1 MPDIRQKII
10 TIDAQA
16 FFNFCPK
23 KPGEEKER
31 FKIYLENYS
40 LRRYVVKQ
48 EDEREDCA
56 LFYQFCKE
64 IESAWYDKEKQL
76 FKLTDKTL
84 YDKLVIV
91 DFGKIFQPLDKENAG
106 AWKIENQ
113 KALLDDSKDLIENG
127 FDMYFEGVENPIHM
141 VAFDKSGSMSR
152 NSRISFIDEDFYEG
166 LNTRLNLGMD
176 FSKIPVIESKYYA
189 YRGLYLS
196 SSKRVKHPK
205 FVINPDTIII
215 IKDVRTKKDNPEKPV
230 TSYNYDKNIPLA
242 TTEIKVVKD
251 ADFREV
257 LQCNFQKPQIKDFEY
272 VDIPFDGSGF
282 ITPKY
287 ASYIN
292 EALNIKGSTSF
303 QIRLPFMKG
312 MLHEVDVHEFLET
325 YNGKKGEQLYVDAF
339 GIKRDLSKAHIIIT
353 ESMFKGMKWIRHYL
367 DSASDKAANM
377 DPMVFYC
384 DTMKKYDHALYISG
398 TNLPYGN
405 SKYAHLSYQMINT
418 LHFTEEQFKRIVER
432 HCFFIENPIEYLK
445 DCEEMTV
452 DDDDNNI
459 QEEDSDTQE
468 NDEETIV
475 VRQIPNWKRALF
487 KNSALKSDGYIKSQ
501 LKNVQKGLLT
511 KLATGK
517 LVVEGQNRYLCRDLL
532 PLLASLLED
541 ENIISKFW
549 QKYLYLCFYLP
560 VGTQSDCW
568 EDLKLNYDSYY
579 AFFRSPH
586 LSRNEQ
592 IIMKRFE
599 MTTEDL
605 YADWV
610 NYNSFKGHVELYD
623 EYFKKLTG
631 IVMVP
636 RGSSAPLCLGGAD
649 FDGDLVNVV
658 ANQDVVEAVAFGAY
672 EAGNYLGDRTNRL
685 VPYFKR
691 TLPVIKI
698 PTSKGNPVTIQKHV
712 PFSHIQNT
720 FSNRIGQISDAAIA
734 IGQTEYERNQK
745 LPSKDE
751 LDLVF
756 TSESSTCAKCTI
768 LTGLEIDAA
777 KNGLH
782 PDLDIVLKAGI
793 DKSAYILFLR
803 DIEKLRGEE
812 GYNLDNLS
820 TTRKN
825 IEGKRCL
832 CVSAKSCKTK
842 ATFEIQDGGTYINE
856 LPLYFE
862 EGLKQ
867 YKKKKETKSAQFFEY
882 SKEISDRD
890 KENNERFKLK
900 CQGIL
905 NSYVFYVNTFLRV
918 LKNEKKGT
926 FYALKNLQTNL
937 FEIYDEENVI
947 DIQRKVL
954 PRIQEKIEACLN
966 QDNTIKKMKDRLNQM
981 QWLLQPMQNRGKAL
995 EQIIGNGFDA
1005 QSLEKEEQEVL
1016 FHFEQQGY
1024 KTLWNVLTL
1033 IEGPKVTPFEILK
1046 KRVVKE
1052 TTEMA
1057 ELDKSLEKDLESI
1070 VQGFYEKNETDPK
1083 NKLYGVC
1090 LQKLKQIVTETKEL
1104 PLELKIETLYEI
1116 TKKSEDYGRFFWEV
1130 FEWKELEPY
1139 IEEEKEDVK

>member
-10 TIDAQA
+10 TINAQA
-16 FFNFCPK
+16 FFNFCSK
-23 KPGEEKER
+23 RPGEEKER
-31 FKIYLENYS
+31 FKLYLENYS
-40 LRRYVVKQ
+40 LRRYVIKQ

-64 IESAWYDKEKQL
+64 IESVWRDKEKQS
-76 FKLTDKTL
+76 FKRTDKIL

-113 KALLDDSKDLIENG
+113 KILLNDSKDLVKNG
-127 FDMYFEGVENPIHM
+127 FDMYFEGFENPVHM

-176 FSKIPVIESKYYA
+176 FSKISVIESKYYA

-205 FVINPDTIII
+205 FVINPETIVI
-215 IKDVRTKKDNPEKPV
+215 IKDVRTKRDNPEMPV
-230 TSYNYDKNIPLA
+230 TRYNYEKKVPLA

-282 ITPKY
+282 ITPEY

-292 EALNIKGSTSF
+292 EALNIKGATSF

-325 YNGKKGEQLYVDAF
+325 YNGKKGEQLYEDAF
-339 GIKRDLSKAHIIIT
+339 GIKRDLSKAHIFIT
-353 ESMFKGMKWIRHYL
+353 ESMFKGMKWIRQYL
-367 DSASDKAANM
+367 DSASDKATNM

-384 DTMKKYDHALYISG
+384 DAMKKYDHALYISG

-405 SKYAHLSYQMINT
+405 SQYTHLSYQMINT
-418 LHFTEEQFKRIVER
+418 LHFTEGQFKKIVKR
-432 HCFFIENPIEYLK
+432 HCFFIQNPIEYLK

-475 VRQIPNWKRALF
+475 VRQISNWKRALF

-541 ENIISKFW
+541 ENVISKFW
-549 QKYLYLCFYLP
+549 PKYRYFRFYLP
-560 VGTQSDCW
+560 VGTQSGCW
-568 EDLKLNYDSYY
+568 EDLKLNCDSYY

-592 IIMKRFE
+592 VIMKRFE

-605 YADWV
+605 YADRV
-610 NYNSFKGHVELYD
+610 NYNSFKGHIELYD
-623 EYFKKLTG
+623 KYFKKLTG

-658 ANQDVVEAVAFGAY
+658 ANQDVVEAVASGAY
-672 EAGNYLGDRTNRL
+672 EAGGYRTNRL

-712 PFSHIQNT
+712 PFFHIQNT

-734 IGQTEYERNQK
+734 IGQIEYERNQK

-751 LDLVF
+751 SGLVF
-756 TSESSTCAKCTI
+756 TSDSPTCAKCTI

-782 PDLDIVLKAGI
+782 PDLDIILKAGI
-793 DKSAYILFLR
+793 DKSAYIIFLR

-820 TTRKN
+820 MTRKN
-825 IEGKRCL
+825 IVGKRCL
-832 CVSAKSCKTK
+832 CVSAKNCKTQ
-842 ATFEIQDGGTYINE
+842 ATFEIQEGGTYINE

-867 YKKKKETKSAQFFEY
+867 YKKKKETKRVQFFKY
-882 SKEISDRD
+882 SKKISDTE
-890 KENNERFKLK
+890 KENIERFKLR

-905 NSYVFYVNTFLRV
+905 NSYAFYVNKFLRV
-918 LKNEKKGT
+918 LKNEKKDT
-926 FYALKNLQTNL
+926 FYAPENLQTIL

-947 DIQRKVL
+947 KIQRTVL
-954 PRIQEKIEACLN
+954 PCIQKKIEACLSN
-966 QDNTIKKMKDRLNQM
+966 DNTIEDMRDRLNQM

-995 EQIIGNGFDA
+995 EQIIRNGFNA
-1005 QSLEKEEQEVL
+1005 QSLKKEEQEVL
-1016 FHFEQQGY
+1016 FHFEQRGY

-1033 IEGPKVTPFEILK
+1033 IEGPKVTLFKTLK
-1046 KRVVKE
+1046 ERVEKNR
-1052 TTEMA
+1052 TEMQ

-1090 LQKLKQIVTETKEL
+1090 LQKLKQIVTETQEL
-1104 PLELKIETLYEI
+1104 PLELKIATLYEI

-1130 FEWKELEPY
+1130 FEWKEMEPY
-1139 IEEEKEDVK
+1139 IEEAKEDVK

>member
-1 MPDIRQKII
+1 MPDVKQKII

-31 FKIYLENYS
+31 FKLSLGDYS

-64 IESAWYDKEKQL
+64 IESAWYDKEKQP
-76 FKLTDKTL
+76 FKLTDKIL

-106 AWKIENQ
+106 AWKRENQ
-113 KALLDDSKDLIENG
+113 KALLNDSKDLVENG
-127 FDMYFEGVENPIHM
+127 FDMYFEGFENPVHM

-176 FSKIPVIESKYYA
+176 FSKISVIESKYYA

-205 FVINPDTIII
+205 FVINPDTIVI
-215 IKDVRTKKDNPEKPV
+215 IKDIRTKRDNPEMPV
-230 TSYNYDKNIPLA
+230 TRYNYEKEVPLA

-257 LQCNFQKPQIKDFEY
+257 LQCNFQKPQIKEFEY
-272 VDIPFDGSGF
+272 VNIPFDGSGF

-292 EALNIKGSTSF
+292 KALKIKGATSF

-325 YNGKKGEQLYVDAF
+325 YNGKKGEQLYEDAF
-339 GIKRDLSKAHIIIT
+339 GIKRDLSKAHIFIT

-384 DTMKKYDHALYISG
+384 DAMKKYDHALYISG

-405 SKYAHLSYQMINT
+405 SKYTHLSYQMINT

-475 VRQIPNWKRALF
+475 ARQIPNWKRALF
-487 KNSALKSDGYIKSQ
+487 KNSALKSDRYIKLQ

-568 EDLKLNYDSYY
+568 EELKLNYDSYY

-592 IIMKRFE
+592 VIMKRFE

-605 YADWV
+605 YAGRV

-623 EYFKKLTG
+623 KYFKKLTG

-658 ANQDVVEAVAFGAY
+658 ANQDVVEAVASGAY
-672 EAGNYLGDRTNRL
+672 EAGNYLDDTTNRL

-698 PTSKGNPVTIQKHV
+698 PTSKGNPVKIQNPV

-720 FSNRIGQISDAAIA
+720 FSNRIGQISDAAIT
-734 IGQTEYERNQK
+734 IGQIEYERNQK

-751 LDLVF
+751 SGLVF
-756 TSESSTCAKCTI
+756 TSNSPTCAKCTI

-777 KNGLH
+777 KNGQH
-782 PDLDIVLKAGI
+782 PDLDIVLKTGI

-812 GYNLDNLS
+812 EYNLDNLS
-820 TTRKN
+820 TTWKN

-832 CVSAKSCKTK
+832 CVFAKNCKTQ

-862 EGLKQ
+862 EGLKR
-867 YKKKKETKSAQFFEY
+867 YKKKKKTKKAQFFEY
-882 SKEISDRD
+882 SKKNSDGD
-890 KENNERFKLK
+890 KENIEKFKLK
-900 CQGIL
+900 CQGIF
-905 NSYVFYVNTFLRV
+905 NSYRFYANTFLPI
-918 LKNEKKGT
+918 LKNEKKDT
-926 FYALKNLQTNL
+926 FYAPKNLQTNL

-947 DIQRKVL
+947 EIQRTVL
-954 PRIQEKIEACLN
+954 PRIKEKIEGCLDK
-966 QDNTIKKMKDRLNQM
+966 DNTIEKMKDRLNQK

-1005 QSLEKEEQEVL
+1005 QSLKKEEQEVL

-1033 IEGPKVTPFEILK
+1033 IEAPKVTLFETLK
-1046 KRVVKE
+1046 KRVEKNR
-1052 TTEMA
+1052 TEIQ

-1090 LQKLKQIVTETKEL
+1090 LQKLKQIVTGTKEL
-1104 PLELKIETLYEI
+1104 PLKLKIATLYEI